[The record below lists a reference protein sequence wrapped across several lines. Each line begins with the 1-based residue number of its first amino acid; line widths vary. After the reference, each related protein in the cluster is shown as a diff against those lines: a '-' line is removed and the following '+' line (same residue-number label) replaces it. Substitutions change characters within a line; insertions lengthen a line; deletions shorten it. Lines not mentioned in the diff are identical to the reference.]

1 MVLAREKLKLQLNYQ
16 KKLQWSCF
24 SSVNNSGS
32 RRNENRIRVIK
43 IFDSYGFLNDELIIF
58 FVCS

>member
-32 RRNENRIRVIK
+32 KRNENRIRVIT
-43 IFDSYGFLNDELIIF
+43 IFVSCGFLNDELIIF

>member
-43 IFDSYGFLNDELIIF
+43 IFDSCGFLNDELIIF

>member
-24 SSVNNSGS
+24 SGVNNSGS
-32 RRNENRIRVIK
+32 KRNENRIRVIK
-43 IFDSYGFLNDELIIF
+43 IFDSCGFLNDELIIF